1 MSGNRKDNDQLKKHR
16 NKIEEVSNTRM
27 QTQTYQKK
35 IIRDKC
41 KQNEPEAS
49 IVYYGATFC
58 LLTSFI
64 S

>member
-1 MSGNRKDNDQLKKHR
+1 
-16 NKIEEVSNTRM
+16 M